1 MAPGRRAAGRGAGG
15 HAPAGSAKGRRA
27 SSAPAPAGSAKG
39 KPAPAPAG
47 SAKGKPAPAPAGSA
61 KGKPAPAPAGSAKGK
76 PAPGSPAAFDHT
88 AVRMPAQPGV
98 YLMKDSDGTIIYI
111 GKAKNL
117 RNRVRSYFGRNQG
130 YKTARLVSRI
140 ADIEF
145 VVTDSESEAF
155 LLESNLIKRYRP
167 QYNIELKDQQRYTYL
182 RVTDEKYPRLLVA
195 RRTRDG
201 RFLGGGRVYGPFTHG
216 SSKLLTVGTLRKSFQ
231 IRICKTLP
239 KKECLEYHIGNCEAP
254 CVFAAAQERYAS
266 HVADLEA
273 VLKGGKDKD
282 RYLEGL
288 REEMARAAESLE
300 FERAGELRDTLVRL
314 DSLGDEQKMDRPGG
328 APDEDYIGIR
338 MEDAGARTPGAGG
351 KGGGRRGRG
360 KSGTPPAEPVAHV
373 MTLRQSNGV
382 IRDRDRFSFDAI
394 ADNTFSA
401 FLYQYYSTR
410 SVPERISVNVM
421 PDGADALTSAL
432 SRRAGRPVRIGVPSR
447 GRSRDMIDLV
457 MRNIDMARAAG
468 AEPALAELA
477 SALGLRA
484 PPRAIECFDIS
495 NHGADYAVGSMSR
508 LVDGLPDKDG
518 YRKFRIKTVRGRDD
532 YAMIAEVVRRR
543 YRRLL
548 DDGAALPDLIVIDG
562 GRGQLAAAH
571 ASLHALSAAVPCVS
585 IAKREEEIFGP
596 GADAGPLALPADG
609 GALRIVRLARDE
621 AHRFGVAYNR
631 SLRRIGR
638 GGRRKADGG

>member
-1 MAPGRRAAGRGAGG
+1 M
-15 HAPAGSAKGRRA
+15 
-27 SSAPAPAGSAKG
+27 
-39 KPAPAPAG
+39 
-47 SAKGKPAPAPAGSA
+47 
-61 KGKPAPAPAGSAKGK
+61 
-76 PAPGSPAAFDHT
+76 
-88 AVRMPAQPGV
+88 RMPAQPGV

-117 RNRVRSYFGRNQG
+117 RNRVRSYFGRGQG

-167 QYNIELKDQQRYTYL
+167 QYNIELRDQQRYTYL

-201 RFLGGGRVYGPFTHG
+201 RFLGGGRVYGPFTRG

-239 KKECLEYHIGNCEAP
+239 KRECLEYHIGNCEAP
-254 CVFAAAQERYAS
+254 CVFASAQERYAS

-273 VLKGGKDKD
+273 VLKGGEEKRRFVD
-282 RYLEGL
+282 GL
-288 REEMARAAESLE
+288 RGDMARAAAGLD
-300 FERAGELRDTLVRL
+300 FERAAEMRDTLARL
-314 DSLGDEQKMDRPGG
+314 DGLGDEQKMDRPGG
-328 APDEDYIGIR
+328 APDEDYIAIR
-338 MEDAGARTPGAGG
+338 MEGGGGAGAGP
-351 KGGGRRGRG
+351 GRRGPRRG
-360 KSGTPPAEPVAHV
+360 AAPAAEPVAHV
-373 MTLRQSNGV
+373 MSLRQSNGV

-410 SVPERISVNVM
+410 SVPERVVVNVM
-421 PDGADALTSAL
+421 PDGAAALESAL
-432 SRRAGRPVRIGVPSR
+432 SERAGRPVRIAVPAR
-447 GRSRDMIDLV
+447 GRPRDLIDLV
-457 MRNIDMARAAG
+457 VRNIDMARAAG

-477 SALGLRA
+477 AALGLGS

-495 NHGADYAVGSMSR
+495 NHGADYAVGAMSR
-508 LVDGLPDKDG
+508 LSDGLPDTGG

-548 DDGAALPDLIVIDG
+548 DDGSPLPDLIVIDG

-571 ASLHALSAAVPCVS
+571 ASLGALSVRTPCVS

-596 GADAGPLALPADG
+596 RAGDGPLALPADG
-609 GALRIVRLARDE
+609 AALRIVRLARDE
-621 AHRFGVAYNR
+621 AHRFGVEYNR
-631 SLRRIGR
+631 SLRRLGR

>member
-1 MAPGRRAAGRGAGG
+1 
-15 HAPAGSAKGRRA
+15 
-27 SSAPAPAGSAKG
+27 
-39 KPAPAPAG
+39 
-47 SAKGKPAPAPAGSA
+47 
-61 KGKPAPAPAGSAKGK
+61 
-76 PAPGSPAAFDHT
+76 
-88 AVRMPAQPGV
+88 
-98 YLMKDSDGTIIYI
+98 MKDEGGSIIYI

-117 RNRVRSYFGRNQG
+117 RNRVRSYFARGQG
-130 YKTARLVSRI
+130 YKTARMVSKI

-254 CVFAAAQERYAS
+254 CVFAGAQERYAS

-273 VLKGGKDKD
+273 VLKGGKDKL
-282 RYLEGL
+282 RYVEGL
-288 REEMARAAESLE
+288 RAEMGKAADELE
-300 FERAGELRDTLVRL
+300 FERAGEIRDTLARL

-338 MEDAGARTPGAGG
+338 IDEAPD
-351 KGGGRRGRG
+351 GGGR
-360 KSGTPPAEPVAHV
+360 GTGGQGPPGAPDEPVAHV
-373 MTLRQSNGV
+373 MSLRQSNGV
-382 IRDRDRFSFDAI
+382 IRDRDRFTFDVM
-394 ADNTFSA
+394 ADNTFSS

-410 SVPERISVNVM
+410 SVPGRVVVNTM
-421 PDGADALTSAL
+421 PDGAGALEEAL
-432 SRRAGRPVRIGVPSR
+432 AERAGREVRIVVPVR
-447 GRSRDMIDLV
+447 GRARNMIDLV
-457 MRNIDMARAAG
+457 LRNIDMARAAG

-477 SALGLRA
+477 EALRLKA

-508 LVDGLPDKDG
+508 LSDGLPDTGG
-518 YRKFRIKTVRGRDD
+518 YRKFRIKAVRGRDD
-532 YAMIAEVVRRR
+532 YAMIAEVVMRR

-548 DDGAALPDLIVIDG
+548 DDGSRLPDLVVIDG

-571 ASLHALSAAVPCVS
+571 ASLRALSVSTPCIS
-585 IAKREEEIFGP
+585 IAKRVEELFGP
-596 GADAGPLALPADG
+596 GAEDGPLALPADSA
-609 GALRIVRLARDE
+609 ALRIVRLARDE

-631 SLRRIGR
+631 SLRKLGR
-638 GGRRKADGG
+638 DGRRKADGG

>member
-1 MAPGRRAAGRGAGG
+1 MAPGRRVSGGAAGGAGSAG
-15 HAPAGSAKGRRA
+15 GRGKRGTAPAAGSAKGRDL
-27 SSAPAPAGSAKG
+27 APAAGSAKG
-39 KPAPAPAG
+39 KGPAPALQ
-47 SAKGKPAPAPAGSA
+47 
-61 KGKPAPAPAGSAKGK
+61 
-76 PAPGSPAAFDHT
+76 FDHT

-254 CVFAAAQERYAS
+254 CVFAAAQEKYAS

-338 MEDAGARTPGAGG
+338 MEDAGAGAPGKGG

-432 SRRAGRPVRIGVPSR
+432 SRRAGRPVRIAVPSR

-548 DDGAALPDLIVIDG
+548 DDGAALPDLVVIDG

-596 GADAGPLALPADG
+596 GADDGPLALPADG

>member
-1 MAPGRRAAGRGAGG
+1 
-15 HAPAGSAKGRRA
+15 
-27 SSAPAPAGSAKG
+27 
-39 KPAPAPAG
+39 
-47 SAKGKPAPAPAGSA
+47 
-61 KGKPAPAPAGSAKGK
+61 
-76 PAPGSPAAFDHT
+76 
-88 AVRMPAQPGV
+88 MPSQPGV
-98 YLMKDSDGTIIYI
+98 YLMKDSGGAIIYI

-117 RNRVRSYFGRNQG
+117 RNRVRSYFGRTQG

-201 RFLGGGRVYGPFTHG
+201 RFLGGGSVYGPFTHG

-254 CVFAAAQERYAS
+254 CVFAAAQERYDS

-273 VLKGGKDKD
+273 VLKGGADKD
-282 RYLEGL
+282 RYLDGL
-288 REEMARAAESLE
+288 RGEMARAAESLE

-338 MEDAGARTPGAGG
+338 MEEGAGAPGARA
-351 KGGGRRGRG
+351 KGGGRGG
-360 KSGTPPAEPVAHV
+360 IPPAEPVAHV

-382 IRDRDRFSFDAI
+382 IRDRDRFAFDAI
-394 ADNTFSA
+394 ADNTFSS

-410 SVPERISVNVM
+410 SVPARISVNVM
-421 PDGADALTSAL
+421 PDGADALESAL
-432 SRRAGRPVRIGVPSR
+432 SERAGRPVRIAVPSR
-447 GRSRDMIDLV
+447 GRSRDMIGLV

-477 SALGLRA
+477 GALGLRA

-508 LVDGLPDKDG
+508 LADGLPDKDG
-518 YRKFRIKTVRGRDD
+518 YRRFRIKTVRGRDD

-548 DDGAALPDLIVIDG
+548 DDGSPMPDLIVIDG

-571 ASLHALSAAVPCVS
+571 ASLHALSVAVPCVS

-596 GADAGPLALPADG
+596 RADAGPLALPADG

-631 SLRRIGR
+631 SLRKIGR

>member
-1 MAPGRRAAGRGAGG
+1 
-15 HAPAGSAKGRRA
+15 
-27 SSAPAPAGSAKG
+27 
-39 KPAPAPAG
+39 
-47 SAKGKPAPAPAGSA
+47 
-61 KGKPAPAPAGSAKGK
+61 
-76 PAPGSPAAFDHT
+76 
-88 AVRMPAQPGV
+88 
-98 YLMKDSDGTIIYI
+98 MKDDSGRIIYI

-117 RNRVRSYFGRNQG
+117 RNRVRSYFARGQG
-130 YKTARLVSRI
+130 YKTARLVSKI

-167 QYNIELKDQQRYTYL
+167 QYNIEMKDQQRYTYL

-254 CVFAAAQERYAS
+254 CVFAEAQRRYGS

-273 VLKGGKDKD
+273 VLKGGEDKN
-282 RYLEGL
+282 RYVEGL
-288 REEMARAAESLE
+288 RAEMEAAAAGLE
-300 FERAGELRDTLVRL
+300 FERAGEIRDTLVRL

-338 MEDAGARTPGAGG
+338 IDDAPGGGGGAPGGGG
-351 KGGGRRGRG
+351 KGRPEAPR
-360 KSGTPPAEPVAHV
+360 EPVAHV
-373 MTLRQSNGV
+373 MSLRQSNGI
-382 IRDRDRFSFDAI
+382 IRDRDRFAFDVM

-410 SVPERISVNVM
+410 SVPERVVVNAL
-421 PDGADALTSAL
+421 PDDARAL
-432 SRRAGRPVRIGVPSR
+432 EEALAKRAGRAVSIVVPAR
-447 GRSRDMIDLV
+447 GRARSMIDLV
-457 MRNIDMARAAG
+457 VRNIDMARAAG

-477 SALGLRA
+477 EALRLKA
-484 PPRAIECFDIS
+484 PPMAIECFDIS
-495 NHGADYAVGSMSR
+495 SHGADYSVGSMSR
-508 LVDGLPDKDG
+508 LSDGLPDTGG
-518 YRKFRIKTVRGRDD
+518 YRKFRIKAVRGRDD

-548 DDGAALPDLIVIDG
+548 DDGSPLPDLIVIDG
-562 GRGQLAAAH
+562 GKGQLAAAH
-571 ASLHALSAAVPCVS
+571 ASLQALSVRTPCIS

-596 GADAGPLALPADG
+596 RPGDGPLALPGDSA
-609 GALRIVRLARDE
+609 ALRIVRLARDE

-631 SLRRIGR
+631 SLRRLGK

>member
-1 MAPGRRAAGRGAGG
+1 
-15 HAPAGSAKGRRA
+15 
-27 SSAPAPAGSAKG
+27 
-39 KPAPAPAG
+39 
-47 SAKGKPAPAPAGSA
+47 
-61 KGKPAPAPAGSAKGK
+61 
-76 PAPGSPAAFDHT
+76 
-88 AVRMPAQPGV
+88 
-98 YLMKDSDGTIIYI
+98 MKDDSGRIIYI

-117 RNRVRSYFGRNQG
+117 RNRVRSYFARGQG
-130 YKTARLVSRI
+130 YKTARLVSKI

-167 QYNIELKDQQRYTYL
+167 QYNIEMKDQQRYTYL

-273 VLKGGKDKD
+273 VLKGGEDK
-282 RYLEGL
+282 RRFVEGL
-288 REEMARAAESLE
+288 RADMARAAADLE

-328 APDEDYIGIR
+328 APDEDYIAIR
-338 MEDAGARTPGAGG
+338 MEGGAAAG
-351 KGGGRRGRG
+351 KGGGSG
-360 KSGTPPAEPVAHV
+360 KGAAGKGAASSSAAAAEPVAHV
-373 MTLRQSNGV
+373 MSLRQSNGV
-382 IRDRDRFSFDAI
+382 IRDRDRFTFDAI

-410 SVPERISVNVM
+410 PVPERIMVNVM
-421 PDGADALTSAL
+421 PDGAAALESAL
-432 SRRAGRPVRIGVPSR
+432 SERAGRPVRISVPAR
-447 GRSRDMIDLV
+447 GRARNLVDLV
-457 MRNIDMARAAG
+457 VRNIDMARAAG

-477 SALGLRA
+477 GALGLKA

-508 LVDGLPDKDG
+508 LSDGLPDTGG
-518 YRKFRIKTVRGRDD
+518 YRKFRIKSVRGRDD

-548 DDGAALPDLIVIDG
+548 DDGSPLPDLIVIDG
-562 GRGQLAAAH
+562 GKGQLAAAH
-571 ASLHALSAAVPCVS
+571 ASLRALSVRTPCVS

-596 GADAGPLALPADG
+596 GRDDGPLALPADG

-631 SLRRIGR
+631 SLRRLGK
-638 GGRRKADGG
+638 GGVRKADGG

>member
-1 MAPGRRAAGRGAGG
+1 
-15 HAPAGSAKGRRA
+15 
-27 SSAPAPAGSAKG
+27 
-39 KPAPAPAG
+39 
-47 SAKGKPAPAPAGSA
+47 
-61 KGKPAPAPAGSAKGK
+61 
-76 PAPGSPAAFDHT
+76 
-88 AVRMPAQPGV
+88 
-98 YLMKDSDGTIIYI
+98 MKDGDGTIIYI

-117 RNRVRSYFGRNQG
+117 RNRVRSYFAGGQG
-130 YKTARLVSRI
+130 YKTARMVSKI

-254 CVFAAAQERYAS
+254 CVFAEAQKHYAS

-273 VLKGGKDKD
+273 VLKGGEEKI
-282 RYLEGL
+282 RYVEGL
-288 REEMARAAESLE
+288 REEMGKAADALE
-300 FERAGELRDTLVRL
+300 FERAGEIRDTLVRL
-314 DSLGDEQKMDRPGG
+314 ESLGDEQKMDRPGG

-338 MEDAGARTPGAGG
+338 VDEAPGGGGCRAGAGAG
-351 KGGGRRGRG
+351 
-360 KSGTPPAEPVAHV
+360 PPGPPDEPVAHV
-373 MTLRQSNGV
+373 MSLRQSNGV
-382 IRDRDRFSFDAI
+382 IRDRDRFTFDVM
-394 ADNTFSA
+394 ADNTFSS

-410 SVPERISVNVM
+410 SVPGRVVVNTL
-421 PDGADALTSAL
+421 PDGARALEEAL
-432 SRRAGRPVRIGVPSR
+432 AKRAGRDVRIVVPAR
-447 GRSRDMIDLV
+447 GRGRDMINLV

-468 AEPALAELA
+468 AEPALVELA
-477 SALGLRA
+477 EALRLKA

-508 LVDGLPDKDG
+508 LSDGLPDTGG
-518 YRKFRIKTVRGRDD
+518 YRKFRIKAVRGRDD

-548 DDGAALPDLIVIDG
+548 DDGSRLPDLVVIDG

-571 ASLHALSAAVPCVS
+571 ASLRALSVRTPCIS
-585 IAKREEEIFGP
+585 IAKREEELFGP
-596 GADAGPLALPADG
+596 GSEDGPLALPADSA
-609 GALRIVRLARDE
+609 ALRIVRLARDE

-631 SLRRIGR
+631 SLRKLGR
-638 GGRRKADGG
+638 DGRRKADGGPPPAAAATV

>member
-1 MAPGRRAAGRGAGG
+1 
-15 HAPAGSAKGRRA
+15 
-27 SSAPAPAGSAKG
+27 
-39 KPAPAPAG
+39 
-47 SAKGKPAPAPAGSA
+47 
-61 KGKPAPAPAGSAKGK
+61 
-76 PAPGSPAAFDHT
+76 
-88 AVRMPAQPGV
+88 MPAQPGV
-98 YLMKDSDGTIIYI
+98 YLMKDSDGAIIYI

-117 RNRVRSYFGRNQG
+117 RNRVRSYFGRAQG

-273 VLKGGKDKD
+273 VLKGGEDK
-282 RYLEGL
+282 RRFVEGL
-288 REEMARAAESLE
+288 RADMERAAADLE

-328 APDEDYIGIR
+328 APDEDYIAIR
-338 MEDAGARTPGAGG
+338 MEGGGAG
-351 KGGGRRGRG
+351 KGGGRGRG
-360 KSGTPPAEPVAHV
+360 AAGKGAAGKGATAPAAEPVAHV
-373 MTLRQSNGV
+373 MSLRQSNGV
-382 IRDRDRFSFDAI
+382 IRDRDRFTFDAI

-410 SVPERISVNVM
+410 PVPERIMVNVM
-421 PDGADALTSAL
+421 PDGAAALESAL
-432 SRRAGRPVRIGVPSR
+432 SERAGRPVKISVPAR
-447 GRSRDMIDLV
+447 GRARDLV
-457 MRNIDMARAAG
+457 DLVVRNIDMARAAG
-468 AEPALAELA
+468 AEPALAELSA
-477 SALGLRA
+477 ALGLRA

-508 LVDGLPDKDG
+508 LSDGLPDTGG

-548 DDGAALPDLIVIDG
+548 DDGSPLPDLIVIDG
-562 GRGQLAAAH
+562 GKGQLAAAH
-571 ASLHALSAAVPCVS
+571 ASLRALSVRTPCVS

-596 GADAGPLALPADG
+596 GRDDGPLALPADG

-631 SLRRIGR
+631 SLRKIGR

>member
-1 MAPGRRAAGRGAGG
+1 MGAGRRR
-15 HAPAGSAKGRRA
+15 APA
-27 SSAPAPAGSAKG
+27 APAPT
-39 KPAPAPAG
+39 
-47 SAKGKPAPAPAGSA
+47 
-61 KGKPAPAPAGSAKGK
+61 
-76 PAPGSPAAFDHT
+76 AAQFDHT
-88 AVRMPAQPGV
+88 AVRMPSQPGV
-98 YLMKDSDGTIIYI
+98 YLMKDSGGAIIYI

-117 RNRVRSYFGRNQG
+117 RNRVRSYFGRTQG

-273 VLKGGKDKD
+273 VLKGGADKD
-282 RYLEGL
+282 RYIEGL
-288 REEMARAAESLE
+288 RGEMARAAESLE

-338 MEDAGARTPGAGG
+338 MEEGAAAGG
-351 KGGGRRGRG
+351 GAPGGGEGRG
-360 KSGTPPAEPVAHV
+360 APPSEPVAHV

-382 IRDRDRFSFDAI
+382 IRDRDRFAFDAI

-410 SVPERISVNVM
+410 SVPARISVNVM
-421 PDGADALTSAL
+421 PDGADALESAL
-432 SRRAGRPVRIGVPSR
+432 SERAGRPVRIAVPSR
-447 GRSRDMIDLV
+447 GRSRDMIGLV

-477 SALGLRA
+477 GALGLRA

-548 DDGAALPDLIVIDG
+548 DDGSALPDLIVIDG
-562 GRGQLAAAH
+562 GKGQLAAAH

-631 SLRRIGR
+631 SLRKIGR

>member
-1 MAPGRRAAGRGAGG
+1 MAPGRRAPAAAGGGRG
-15 HAPAGSAKGRRA
+15 GSAGAKGGPGG
-27 SSAPAPAGSAKG
+27 SAGAKGGGDRPAP
-39 KPAPAPAG
+39 
-47 SAKGKPAPAPAGSA
+47 
-61 KGKPAPAPAGSAKGK
+61 
-76 PAPGSPAAFDHT
+76 FDHT
-88 AVRMPAQPGV
+88 AARMPAQPGV
-98 YLMKDSDGTIIYI
+98 YLMKDTAGTIIYI

-117 RNRVRSYFGRNQG
+117 RNRVRSYFGRGQG
-130 YKTARLVSRI
+130 YKTARLVSKI

-195 RRTRDG
+195 RRTRSG
-201 RFLGGGRVYGPFTHG
+201 RFMGGGRVYGPFTHG

-266 HVADLEA
+266 HVADLEG
-273 VLKGGKDKD
+273 VLKGGRDKD
-282 RYLEGL
+282 RFLEGL

-338 MEDAGARTPGAGG
+338 MD
-351 KGGGRRGRG
+351 GGGGEGEGEGEGEGAPGEGGPGGPGGGPR
-360 KSGTPPAEPVAHV
+360 PAAAAAAPAEPVAHV

-382 IRDRDRFSFDAI
+382 IRDRDRFTFDAM

-410 SVPERISVNVM
+410 SVPGRISVNVM
-421 PDGADALTSAL
+421 PDGADALAAAL
-432 SRRAGRPVRIGVPSR
+432 SKRAGRPVRIAVPSR

-457 MRNIDMARAAG
+457 VRNIDMARAAG

-477 SALGLRA
+477 EALGLRA

-508 LVDGLPDKDG
+508 LLDGLPDKDG

-548 DDGAALPDLIVIDG
+548 DDGSPLPDLIVIDG

-571 ASLHALSAAVPCVS
+571 ASLHALSVAVPCVS

-596 GADAGPLALPADG
+596 GAGAGPLALPADA

-631 SLRRIGR
+631 SLRKIGR

>member
-1 MAPGRRAAGRGAGG
+1 
-15 HAPAGSAKGRRA
+15 
-27 SSAPAPAGSAKG
+27 
-39 KPAPAPAG
+39 
-47 SAKGKPAPAPAGSA
+47 
-61 KGKPAPAPAGSAKGK
+61 
-76 PAPGSPAAFDHT
+76 
-88 AVRMPAQPGV
+88 MPAQPGV
-98 YLMKDSDGTIIYI
+98 YLMKDPDGTIIYI

-273 VLKGGKDKD
+273 VLKGGEDKD

-288 REEMARAAESLE
+288 REEMSRAAESLE

-338 MEDAGARTPGAGG
+338 MEDAGAGAPGKGG
-351 KGGGRRGRG
+351 KGGRGARGRG
-360 KSGTPPAEPVAHV
+360 GGAPAAEPVAHV

-432 SRRAGRPVRIGVPSR
+432 SRRAGRPVRIAVPSR

-477 SALGLRA
+477 AALGLRA
-484 PPRAIECFDIS
+484 APRAIECFDIS

-548 DDGAALPDLIVIDG
+548 DDGAALPDLVVIDG

-571 ASLHALSAAVPCVS
+571 ASLHALSAPVPCVS
-585 IAKREEEIFGP
+585 IAKREEEVFGP
-596 GADAGPLALPADG
+596 GADDGPLALPADG

-631 SLRRIGR
+631 SLRKIGR

>member
-1 MAPGRRAAGRGAGG
+1 MAPGRRASGRGASASDRARSARSRRA
-15 HAPAGSAKGRRA
+15 APAGSAK
-27 SSAPAPAGSAKG
+27 PA
-39 KPAPAPAG
+39 PAPAPAG
-47 SAKGKPAPAPAGSA
+47 SAKP
-61 KGKPAPAPAGSAKGK
+61 K

-254 CVFAAAQERYAS
+254 CVFAAAQEKYAS

-273 VLKGGKDKD
+273 VLKGGGDKD

-338 MEDAGARTPGAGG
+338 MEGAGAGAPGKGG
-351 KGGGRRGRG
+351 KGGGRGRG
-360 KSGTPPAEPVAHV
+360 GAHPPAEPVAHV

-432 SRRAGRPVRIGVPSR
+432 SRRAGRPVRIAVPSR

-548 DDGAALPDLIVIDG
+548 DDGAALPDLVVIDG

-596 GADAGPLALPADG
+596 GADDGPLALPADG